1 MITSLR
7 RRVFWS
13 ILLSAAGVLLAILL
27 AINVLRLAQT
37 ASKRESILDSAMRM
51 LPPEFGMERGRG
63 NARGGGRD
71 RSELLRSVS
80 EDELGVLALGADG
93 SVIAWFGCADQLDEE
108 TVSSIA
114 AAAFADKNGHGR
126 VDGWE
131 YKAVRNGSGYDVSF
145 LDAASLR
152 RENWETA
159 LLSLAAFTMSCC
171 LFALMARLLA
181 RVIVRPVEEN
191 MQMQKRFVADAS
203 HELKTPLTVIDA
215 NASVLEQSIGQNKW
229 LGYIRE
235 QTERMS
241 GLVNELL
248 QLSNLEEAKGTDVPQ
263 PRERYDAAEAIMTAA
278 LPFESVAFE
287 RGVALETDAPE
298 ALDAQGNRKDLEQLT
313 AILIDNAVKHSA
325 PGGTVRVSLIRS
337 AQRHGWRENPMLEL
351 RVSNSGEGIP
361 PEALPHIFD
370 RFYRV
375 DESRAHRDNSY
386 GLGLAIAK
394 GLAEKNHGS
403 ITATSQNGFTEFTLL
418 LPTE

>member
-7 RRVFWS
+7 RRAFWS

-37 ASKRESILDSAMRM
+37 ASKRESILDSAMMM

-93 SVIAWFGCADQLDEE
+93 SVIAGFGCADQLDEE

-159 LLSLAAFTMSCC
+159 LLSLAAFTMACC

-263 PRERYDAAEAIMTAA
+263 PRERYDAAEAIMAAA

-325 PGGTVRVSLIRS
+325 PGGTVRVSLTRS